1 MPALECSFHKW
12 RGFFPPWA
20 PWRGGWWKFEVISWE
35 SLKFLSNP
43 NYLVIIGGEGKIS
56 IYLEVF
62 EGWFLNRILEQ
73 WGWRWNGKN
82 IPFLEQCGNLSCKV
96 LPCRDCVLCVLDDV
110 CREKLE
116 NYSDF
121 HFNPQSSL
129 ITPAHPR
136 EGREWISWGQNEET
150 AEMSQLQVTIPN
162 PHLQRSQTTAE
173 ADLKVNIYKSFFA
186 DPQIQLSWKGSTN
199 YQQIGAAT
207 LNPLDESLL
216 FCRSKLA
223 WGFQGALFCS
233 VIPGLVSLPLQL
245 KMRLLWE
252 LLVLHSVL
260 LCLAGELCSS
270 HFGVQHLCFSH

>member
-136 EGREWISWGQNEET
+136 EAGSELPGDRTRRQQKCHSY
-150 AEMSQLQVTIPN
+150 
-162 PHLQRSQTTAE
+162 RSQSLILTCNAHKPLLRLIWKPIFT
-173 ADLKVNIYKSFFA
+173 KV
-186 DPQIQLSWKGSTN
+186 
-199 YQQIGAAT
+199 
-207 LNPLDESLL
+207 SLL
-216 FCRSKLA
+216 ILRYNFPGKETQTTSK
-223 WGFQGALFCS
+223 
-233 VIPGLVSLPLQL
+233 
-245 KMRLLWE
+245 
-252 LLVLHSVL
+252 
-260 LCLAGELCSS
+260 
-270 HFGVQHLCFSH
+270 